1 MSVTTRH
8 LCGASRQAPSWVC
21 VLQYGRNMMLADVPA
36 EEFQAI
42 ADLGI
47 EVVWLMGV
55 WSLGECVHGT
65 GTHVLL
71 SHICM

>member
-1 MSVTTRH
+1 
-8 LCGASRQAPSWVC
+8 